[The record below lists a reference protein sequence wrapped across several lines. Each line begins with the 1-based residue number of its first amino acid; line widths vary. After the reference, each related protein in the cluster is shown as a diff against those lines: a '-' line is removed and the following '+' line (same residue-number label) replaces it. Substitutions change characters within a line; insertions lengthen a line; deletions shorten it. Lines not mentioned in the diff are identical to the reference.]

1 MNHEGGPLE
10 LLPSESADLHVA
22 SRLNGH
28 LGPGAHMATFNQD
41 ARALGLNNKL
51 QEYIR
56 SAIIKRS

>member
-1 MNHEGGPLE
+1 ME